1 MIDILTYQDLV
12 ALGEDEQKRMAFI
25 LTVIEEHKRSDC
37 FKVAQ
42 EAELYYKHQNPTIMK
57 YQKFV
62 HNQAGQKVPDIWS
75 PNNKI
80 ASNWYNYFTTQSVQ
94 YLLGNGISFAKPE
107 TLEKLGKKF
116 EKNIQ
121 AMATYAK
128 NAGVCYGFWNVD
140 HLEVFPVIDSENT
153 VGFATLKDE
162 NNGMVRVGIRFWQ
175 LDEDKPLN
183 VTLYEES
190 GISTYKKPYEKPMEF
205 VGKTTYIRN
214 RNFVEKTGETVGYT
228 DKENYSSL
236 PIFPMYNTHKQSDL
250 IGNQNTIDAYDLIM
264 SGLINNVDEGEFIY
278 WILKNFGGMNEIDDA
293 KFVEQLKLTHVA
305 HANDG
310 DEGSSVEA
318 HKTEIPYN
326 ASQVSLELL
335 EKQLYKDFMALK
347 VEDISASS
355 VTNDQIQAAYE
366 PLNQKTD
373 AFEYQVTDFIE
384 TLLEFLGIDDSPT
397 YTRSQMSNR
406 SETLQDVLSASEYL
420 DTEYMTKKILTLLGD
435 ADKAEEVLQKIQGE
449 ELDRFED
456 ESEDVPVDEEVSD
469 EEMEEEIDD
478 ESDESDEDIDV
489 SAESAQLDEKYLTEY
504 ANDVLSMLGDL
515 VGEEVEA
522 FEEIGSPAEG
532 EDNNSYLNDF
542 SKQIMEMLDGLLK
555 ESENNG

>member
-12 ALGEDEQKRMAFI
+12 AVGEDEQKRMAFI

-37 FKVAQ
+37 FKIAQ
-42 EAELYYKHQNPTIMK
+42 EAELYYKHQNPTIMR

-94 YLLGNGISFAKPE
+94 YLLGNGISFGKPE

-121 AMATYAK
+121 TMSTYAK

-140 HLEVFPVIDSENT
+140 HLEVFPVIDAENT

-162 NNGMVRVGIRFWQ
+162 NNGMVKAGIRFWQ

-190 GISTYKKPYEKPMEF
+190 GISTYKKPYDKPMEF

-406 SETLQDVLSASEYL
+406 QEIVDIVNTSAETLPDEYR
-420 DTEYMTKKILTLLGD
+420 TKKILEVLGD
-435 ADKAEEVLQKIQGE
+435 ADKFDEVMQQKASEEVGRYDNI
-449 ELDRFED
+449 D
-456 ESEDVPVDEEVSD
+456 EQVL
-469 EEMEEEIDD
+469 EEEI
-478 ESDESDEDIDV
+478 SGGDIAT
-489 SAESAQLDEKYLTEY
+489 SAEAIDTAEETVGKTLNGAQTQSLLTVMKSLSEGALTEGQ
-504 ANDVLSMLGDL
+504 AINIISTAIGVTKDEAKAIIR
-515 VGEEVEA
+515 GE
-522 FEEIGSPAEG
+522 
-532 EDNNSYLNDF
+532 
-542 SKQIMEMLDGLLK
+542 
-555 ESENNG
+555 